1 MKLCIATMM
10 KNESDSL
17 IEWVCYHLAIGIDS
31 FIVANNESS
40 DSTKDILKLLSD
52 FCNLEFF
59 DFETPKSS
67 KPQLPAFNY
76 MLNKYKHNHD
86 LMAFIDADEFLC
98 PMDEHEE
105 IAPLLD
111 NLFLHDDVGALA
123 INWCNYGSSNAIF
136 KEPGLAIERF
146 SQHSLNNFL
155 PNHHYKTIFRAK
167 DAIRFINPHH
177 IETNKKYIS
186 SDGSELINHPNLGIG
201 LSKDVKWENI
211 RINHYVI
218 KSLQEYFVGKSLRG
232 NASTQKPVDRKS
244 YFLSYDRNE
253 AKTLAKNAI
262 IHNTY
267 LKISELIAFS
277 KIKLGSTPIYLQ
289 ELESYFIA
297 NSFFHIDILNEK
309 IISCW
314 AINKLASKYELV
326 ICSENSENKLQPN
339 FNRPDVVKAILG
351 TKENYRDLCGFSY
364 RIDREKIKTIK
375 LTNGFIEHVIY
386 EREHS

>member
-40 DSTKDILKLLSD
+40 DSTNDILKLLSEY
-52 FCNLEFF
+52 CNLEFF
-59 DFETPKSS
+59 DFDTPKSS
-67 KPQLPAFNY
+67 RPQLPAFNY
-76 MLNKYKHNHD
+76 MLNEYKHKHD

-98 PMDEHEE
+98 PMNDHE
-105 IAPLLD
+105 IITPLLD
-111 NLFLHDDVGALA
+111 SLFSHENVGAIA

-136 KEPGLAIERF
+136 KESGLAIERF

-155 PNHHYKTIFRAK
+155 PNHHYKTIFKAK
-167 DAIRFINPHH
+167 DAIKFINPHH
-177 IETNKKYIS
+177 IETTKKYIS
-186 SDGSELINHPNLGIG
+186 SDGSELVNHPTLGIG
-201 LSKDVKWENI
+201 LSKDVKWDNI

-253 AKTLAKNAI
+253 IKAPANSAI

-267 LKISELIAFS
+267 LKISELISFS
-277 KIKLGSTPIYLQ
+277 KIKLGSTPTYLQ
-289 ELESYFIA
+289 DLEDQFNA
-297 NSFFHIDILNEK
+297 NSFFHIDILNETT
-309 IISCW
+309 ISCW
-314 AINKLASKYELV
+314 AINKLGSKYELV
-326 ICSENSENKLQPN
+326 ICGENGENKLQPN
-339 FNRPDVVKAILG
+339 FNRPDVVKVILG
-351 TKENYRDLCGFSY
+351 TKEDYRSLCGFSY
-364 RIDREKIKTIK
+364 RIEREKIKNIK
-375 LTNGFIEHVIY
+375 LTNGFIDHVIY
-386 EREHS
+386 ER